1 MISSQRVSVEDKN
14 PSVLMEQVL
23 GQMVERCIQSG
34 VISKQQVVVLLEELI
49 QHVERGTLA
58 SVLDSV

>member
-1 MISSQRVSVEDKN
+1 MISTRSINVEDNN
-14 PSVLMEQVL
+14 PSVLLEQVL
-23 GQMVERCIQSG
+23 GQMVDRCIQSR
-34 VISKQQVVVLLEELI
+34 VISKQQVVVLLEDLI